1 MTVEQDIVKLTT
13 YRDLLVAIEPRT
25 ITCEAQ
31 AEEYRTLIDRLTD
44 SLELSRAQRD
54 MVGLL
59 GQLVYDWEVVH
70 EEPIEATPQE
80 VVTSLLEAN
89 CLPQNALVGPVFP
102 NRHVVSDFLAGR
114 RGLSYDRAARLA
126 AFFHVSPAVFYPR
139 SHHPVSP
146 R

>member
-1 MTVEQDIVKLTT
+1 MTIEQDIAKLTT

-25 ITCEAQ
+25 ITSAAQ
-31 AEEYRTLIDRLTD
+31 AEEYRALIDRLTD
-44 SLELSRAQRD
+44 SREMSQAQRD
-54 MVGLL
+54 IVGLL
-59 GQLVYDWEVVH
+59 GQLVYDWEVEH

-80 VVTSLLEAN
+80 VVASLLEAN
-89 CLPQNALVGPVFP
+89 GLPQSALVGPVFP

-114 RGLSYDRAARLA
+114 RALSYDRAARLA

-139 SHHPVSP
+139 GYHPVAA